1 MFSCMDLHR
10 ALKNNRIF
18 RALTGITPEE
28 FRALLPIFT
37 RFVVEVALSKQNRK
51 RGYGGGRQ
59 GNIRNPEKKLF
70 FILVYL
76 KTYPTVDVG
85 AYMFASS
92 KTRVA
97 EWIAMLLPILE
108 KTLGR
113 TLSLPKR
120 KISTPEEF
128 LSLFP

>member
-1 MFSCMDLHR
+1 MDINR

-18 RALTGITPEE
+18 RALTGISPNE
-28 FRALLPIFT
+28 FQVLLPIFT
-37 RFVVEVALSKQNRK
+37 KFIIETALSKQNRK
-51 RGYGGGRQ
+51 RGYGGGRR
-59 GNIRNPEKKLF
+59 GNIRLPEKKLF

-85 AYMFASS
+85 ACMFNSS

-97 EWIAMLLPILE
+97 EWVVTLLPILE